1 MRENPLLSVSDSGLA
16 VRGAGWSLLFHHA
29 WRYRALLAVGALL
42 LLTVGLF
49 EGMLTLSIGPVFD
62 RVLSPKALH
71 TDLVLVKIPHFDKTI
86 YLRQFVPG
94 YFRNVWTVFA
104 FFFVSMTVYKAV
116 MQFAGGYMI
125 NFAGQAAVMDLRNR
139 VYEKIIRQPLRFFQ
153 DNPTGKLMS
162 AIVSDIEKI
171 QYVVSQAVAD
181 FVRFISTAIVLY
193 AVMLALN
200 WKMALGAL
208 CLVPFVLYPSVN
220 IGKLIRRSSRKSQEN
235 VGEMSRILQETIS
248 GSRVVKAFG
257 MEKFEIDKFREATRR
272 LLKSNMRWVRAHIMS
287 PPLMEVLGAIAI
299 VFVLLYARN
308 EIQRG
313 LMTTGLFAAFVV
325 AMFKLYEPI
334 KGLSSIYNMYQ
345 QAVGAASFVTEY
357 LSLGEEVQERPGA
370 PALPPFQHS
379 IQFESVSFSY
389 DSGSPILKDIELTV
403 QAGEVVAIVGLSGA
417 GKSTLV
423 NLLPRFYD
431 VTEGRLLIDGRDVRD
446 VTLNSLRSQIALV
459 TQETILF
466 HDTVRKNI
474 SYGLENKSDEEVIAA
489 AKAAL
494 ANDFIRDLPDGYQTV
509 IGERGMRFSGG
520 QRQRLAIARALLKDS
535 RILILDEATSELD
548 SESELAVQ
556 RAIANLIQGRT
567 TFVIAHRLSTI
578 RRADKIVVLEDGRI
592 QEIGTHQDL
601 LARGGLYQ
609 RLYEMQFAESEP
621 GVEATTL

>member
-1 MRENPLLSVSDSGLA
+1 MRESPLGSVSN
-16 VRGAGWSLLFHHA
+16 RGVSVLFHHA
-29 WRYRALLAVGALL
+29 WRYRALLAAGAFFLL
-42 LLTVGLF
+42 AVGLF

-62 RVLSPKALH
+62 GVLSPKAISS
-71 TDLVLVKIPHFDKTI
+71 DLVLVTIPRIGKSI

-94 YFRNVWTVFA
+94 YFHNVWTVFA
-104 FFFVSMTVYKAV
+104 FFFISMALYKAIS
-116 MQFAGGYMI
+116 QFAGGYMI

-153 DNPTGKLMS
+153 DHPTGKLMS

-181 FVRFISTAIVLY
+181 FVRFTSTAIILFSVMVVLD
-193 AVMLALN
+193 
-200 WKMALGAL
+200 WKMALGAV
-208 CLVPFVLYPSVN
+208 CLLPFVLYPSVN
-220 IGKLIRRSSRKSQEN
+220 LGKLIRRSSRKSQEN

-248 GSRVVKAFG
+248 GNRVVKAFG
-257 MEKFEIDKFREATRR
+257 MEKFEIEKFREATRR
-272 LLKSNMRWVRAHIMS
+272 LLKSNMRWVRAHIVS

-299 VFVLLYARN
+299 VFILLYARN

-313 LMTTGLFAAFVV
+313 VMTTGIFAAFVL
-325 AMFKLYEPI
+325 AMFKLYEPV

-345 QAVGAASFVTEY
+345 QASGAASFIAEY
-357 LSLGEEVQERPGA
+357 LNLGEEIQERAGA
-370 PALPPFQHS
+370 PALPPFRDS
-379 IQFESVSFSY
+379 IQFDRVSFSY
-389 DSGSPILKDIELTV
+389 DGGMSILKDIELSV

-431 VTEGRLLIDGRDVRD
+431 VSEGRLLIDGRDVRD
-446 VTLNSLRSQIALV
+446 VNLNSLRSQIAVV

-466 HDTVRKNI
+466 HDTVRNNI
-474 SYGLENKSDEEVIAA
+474 CYGLRDKKDDEVIAA
-489 AKAAL
+489 ARAAL
-494 ANDFIRDLPDGYQTV
+494 AHDFVLELPHGYQTV
-509 IGERGMRFSGG
+509 IGERGTRLSGG
-520 QRQRLAIARALLKDS
+520 QRQRIAIARALLKNS

-556 RAIANLIQGRT
+556 RALANLIQGRT

-578 RRADKIVVLEDGRI
+578 RRADKIVVLEEGRI
-592 QEIGTHQDL
+592 GEVGSHQDL

-609 RLYEMQFAESEP
+609 RLYEMQFVDNEP
-621 GVEATTL
+621 GVETTSV